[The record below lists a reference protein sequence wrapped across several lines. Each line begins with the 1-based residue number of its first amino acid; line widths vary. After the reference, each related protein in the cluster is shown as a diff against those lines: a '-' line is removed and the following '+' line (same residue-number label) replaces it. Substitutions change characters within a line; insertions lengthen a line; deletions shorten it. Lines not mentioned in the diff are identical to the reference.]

1 MESVCW
7 LKCAATLASTPKTLG
22 RGAAYPK
29 PGTVTRSIDKKM
41 PTAGSWWLSPTFLRP
56 RRMVRLSPRLCPKPM
71 TAWKRLSRAA
81 SSGRKTFWRLRQ
93 PRVVPWRFLV
103 RSWSRR
109 PLYEALRQEGLSKS
123 ALARV
128 IGIQESEVRRMLNP
142 KHPAKIG
149 RLEKALSRVG
159 KRLVVA
165 VEQAP

>member
-1 MESVCW
+1 MAFPDFPQ
-7 LKCAATLASTPKTLG
+7 AATDGETLAEALSEADDCVEEALAGRIIRQEDILAPAPATGRPMAVPGAVMVTKT
-22 RGAAYPK
+22 A
-29 PGTVTRSIDKKM
+29 
-41 PTAGSWWLSPTFLRP
+41 
-56 RRMVRLSPRLCPKPM
+56 
-71 TAWKRLSRAA
+71 
-81 SSGRKTFWRLRQ
+81 
-93 PRVVPWRFLV
+93 
-103 RSWSRR
+103 
-109 PLYEALRQEGLSKS
+109 LYEALRQEGLSKS